1 MLIRFLSNFYNFY
14 KGYTVNAFKTYVSDN
29 PEKSTAHNYFILV
42 LVEQG
47 IIGLLIFLLLT
58 ATIFIYAEKLYHKC
72 NQKADK
78 LWILAIIMSLAA
90 LYVNNSL
97 SDMIETDKVGTFYF
111 MSIAMLA
118 VLGFK
123 YYPSKEINNS
133 N

>member
-1 MLIRFLSNFYNFY
+1 
-14 KGYTVNAFKTYVSDN
+14 
-29 PEKSTAHNYFILV
+29 
-42 LVEQG
+42 
-47 IIGLLIFLLLT
+47 
-58 ATIFIYAEKLYHKC
+58 
-72 NQKADK
+72 
-78 LWILAIIMSLAA
+78 MSLAA